1 VVPYRMKIDSMLQMR
16 SRDALPCLSE
26 SLPMSSTTFF
36 STHTTTTTNQSFPFS
51 IRLNVTR
58 PVGMTWI
65 ASMALLPDKRTGRSE
80 SRTRHLTPSS

>member
-1 VVPYRMKIDSMLQMR
+1 MKIDSMLQMR

-26 SLPMSSTTFF
+26 SLPVSSTTL

-65 ASMALLPDKRTGRSE
+65 ASMALLPDKRAGRSE